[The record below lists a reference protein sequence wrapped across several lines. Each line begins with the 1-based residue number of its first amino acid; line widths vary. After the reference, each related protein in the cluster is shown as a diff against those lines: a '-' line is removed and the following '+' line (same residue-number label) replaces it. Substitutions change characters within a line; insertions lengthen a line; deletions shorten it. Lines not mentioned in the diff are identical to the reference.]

1 MINLKYYLY
10 YLIVYLNY
18 LLKANI
24 INMGICGENR
34 NKDFNPIFE
43 GIDPLNF
50 YDIIIDIQSIKQ
62 IGNGWDI
69 LTNARGVNEFNAN
82 NEKDIKIG
90 VIGNGNKG
98 KSFILSKISG
108 ITLPNG
114 FSIKTKGLSIKFP
127 DIKEH
132 KNRKIILLDSAGQ
145 ETPVINNEK
154 NTTRNENQDSQQ
166 NEIKK
171 EVELTEKSR
180 DKLLTEFFL
189 ENFIIKYSD
198 LLILVVGILTF
209 SEQKLINKIK
219 KTYLKLKKTNELV
232 IIHNLQSYVTMKQ
245 VKDYI
250 NEILKKSD
258 TFNLIEQF
266 IVSPNKGEEKWHY
279 FCEPKSNPKTIH
291 LIFAREESEAG
302 NFYNNKTIKHL
313 YNIMNNIKEKE
324 PLNLY
329 KNIKDFFINI
339 SSEILENKIEQK
351 DIILEKNKI
360 KLIKDELILR
370 KCSINEL
377 GLNIFSLSGY
387 EPNYTYYIDQ
397 SYLHILCEIPGTI
410 DTKTFSSHANF
421 EGGKCVIKITGQK
434 IDDINDIQ
442 KNCNKYFTNRE
453 FGKFNLNIEIE
464 DVNIDI
470 SKGKII
476 NKNNGLYEIIYPIKE
491 KSVIISL

>member
-1 MINLKYYLY
+1 
-10 YLIVYLNY
+10 
-18 LLKANI
+18 
-24 INMGICGENR
+24 MGICGENR

-370 KCSINEL
+370 KCPINEL

-387 EPNYTYYIDQ
+387 EPNYNYYIDQ
-397 SYLHILCEIPGTI
+397 SYLHISCEIPGTI
-410 DTKTFSSHANF
+410 DTKTFKSHANF
-421 EGGKCVIKITGQK
+421 ENGKCVIKIIGKK

-442 KNCNKYFTNRE
+442 KNCNKYFSNRE
-453 FGKFNLNIEIE
+453 FGEFNLNIEIE

-470 SKGKII
+470 NKGKII
-476 NKNNGLYEIIYPIKE
+476 SKNNGLYEIIYPIKE

>member
-1 MINLKYYLY
+1 
-10 YLIVYLNY
+10 
-18 LLKANI
+18 
-24 INMGICGENR
+24 MGICIESR
-34 NKDFNPIFE
+34 FRAFNPIFE
-43 GIDPLNF
+43 GKDPLDF
-50 YDIIIDIQSIKQ
+50 YDIIINIQSIKQ
-62 IGNGWDI
+62 IVNGWDI
-69 LTNARGVNEFNAN
+69 LTNARGEKEYKKN

-108 ITLPNG
+108 IPLPTG

-127 DIKEH
+127 NIEKY

-171 EVELTEKSR
+171 EGELTEKSR

-189 ENFIIKYSD
+189 QNFIVKYSD
-198 LLILVVGILTF
+198 LLIVVVGILTF

-219 KTYLKLKKTNELV
+219 KTYSKLKKKSELV

-245 VKDYI
+245 VEDYI

-258 TFNLIEQF
+258 TFNLQKESIL
-266 IVSPNKGEEKWHY
+266 SKNKGEEKWYY
-279 FCEPKSNPKTIH
+279 FWEPKSNLKTFH

-302 NFYNNKTIKHL
+302 NFYNDKTIDYL
-313 YNIMNNIKEKE
+313 YNIMNNITEKE

-329 KNIKDFFINI
+329 KNIKDFFLNI
-339 SSEILENKIEQK
+339 SSYILENKIKSK
-351 DIILEKNKI
+351 DIILEENKI
-360 KLIKDELILR
+360 KLQIKDELKLR